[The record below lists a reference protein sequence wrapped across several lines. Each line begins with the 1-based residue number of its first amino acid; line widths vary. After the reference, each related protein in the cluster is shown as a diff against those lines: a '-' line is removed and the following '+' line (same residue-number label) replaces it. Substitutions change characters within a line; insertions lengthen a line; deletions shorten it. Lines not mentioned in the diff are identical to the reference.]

1 MVEAAQRL
9 QAASHAAVVLYD
21 GLKGLSENKG
31 NSGAGYVVTSACYLE
46 VQGSNPAIGACN
58 GRGYSEVA
66 SGITRSSGAI

>member
-31 NSGAGYVVTSACYLE
+31 NSGAGYVVTSALLFRGPGFKSGNRCM
-46 VQGSNPAIGACN
+46 PAMGEA
-58 GRGYSEVA
+58 
-66 SGITRSSGAI
+66 T